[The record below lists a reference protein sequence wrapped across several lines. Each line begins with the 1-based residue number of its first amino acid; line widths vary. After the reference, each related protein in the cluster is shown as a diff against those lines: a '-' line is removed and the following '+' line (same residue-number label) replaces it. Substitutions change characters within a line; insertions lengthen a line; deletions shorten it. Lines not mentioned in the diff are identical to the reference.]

1 MKLPVSLGQLDPSQ
15 TNGKKLA
22 QLRNANDLAT
32 FRPIPLPYVPL
43 KVLTSCLRDAIFNF
57 LAANDYIEHTWSLRN
72 V

>member
-1 MKLPVSLGQLDPSQ
+1 MKLSEPLDQLDPSQ
-15 TNGKKLA
+15 KNGKKLA
-22 QLRNANDLAT
+22 QLGNTKDLAN
-32 FRPIPLPYVPL
+32 FCPIPLPYVPL